1 MLTSRPYD
9 RRAVF
14 SWCAYDFANS
24 SFSALVLTFIF
35 STYYTQAIAPD
46 PITGTA
52 NWSWA
57 LTISG
62 ILIGVL
68 SPFMGALA
76 ERGGFRKVFLFG
88 YTAIAIICTAL
99 LYTVVPGQVL
109 KGLLLFLIANT
120 AIEMGFVVYNSF
132 LPDIAPPNRIGRIS
146 GYGWSFGYVGGLLAM
161 VVALFGLI
169 EADTPWFGFSKETG
183 EHIRATNLLVAVW
196 ILVFSL
202 PLFIWVKERKI
213 ATADKFEKIFST
225 TIKQL
230 RTTFHDIRRFR
241 QIVKLLL
248 ARIFYN
254 DGLLTIFSFGGI
266 YAAET
271 FGFTTSEILIFG
283 IVLNITAGLGAF
295 ALGFLDDVI
304 GGKKTVQL
312 TNFGFMFAVTLAV
325 FSPNKLFFWIAGVLV
340 GLLAGP
346 NQAASRSLMGRFVPP
361 SKETEF
367 YGFYAFSGKSTAFI
381 GAFLFGRATNLFDT
395 QRAGVAVILLFFI
408 VGSVLLA
415 LVDED
420 EGKRLSGR
428 EEAEAKS

>member
-1 MLTSRPYD
+1 MLAPRPYD
-9 RRAVF
+9 RRAVLA
-14 SWCAYDFANS
+14 WCFYDFANS

-35 STYYTQAIAPD
+35 STYFTQAIAPD

-62 ILIGVL
+62 ILIGVF

-76 ERGGFRKVFLFG
+76 ERGGFRKIFLFG
-88 YTAIAIICTAL
+88 FTLIAVICTAL

-132 LPDIAPPNRIGRIS
+132 LPDIAPSKRIGRIS

-161 VVALFGLI
+161 VVALFGFI
-169 EADTPWFGFSKETG
+169 EAESPWFGFSKEVG
-183 EHIRATNLLVAVW
+183 EHIRATNLLVAAW
-196 ILVFSL
+196 TLVFSV

-213 ATADKFEKIFST
+213 ATANKFEKIFST
-225 TIKQL
+225 TVKQL
-230 RTTFHDIRRFR
+230 RTTFHDIRRYR

-283 IVLNITAGLGAF
+283 IVLNITAGIGAF
-295 ALGFLDDVI
+295 ALGYIDDVI
-304 GGKKTVQL
+304 GGKRTVQM
-312 TNFGFMFAVTLAV
+312 TNFGFMFAVALAV
-325 FSPNKLFFWIAGVLV
+325 VSPNKLLFWIAGILV
-340 GLLAGP
+340 GLLSGP

-367 YGFYAFSGKSTAFI
+367 YGFFAFSGKSTAFL
-381 GAFLFGRATNLFDT
+381 GAFLFGRATNLFDS

-408 VGSVLLA
+408 IGSVLLA
-415 LVDED
+415 SVDED
-420 EGKRLSGR
+420 EGKKLSGR
-428 EEAEAKS
+428 ET